1 MRLIDANEAREE
13 LQKEIDKGIAPFDDT
28 MGAIRCGLRLAR
40 NIVEDL
46 PTIEAE
52 PVRRGRWLHTK
63 DGIIIS
69 GYCSECGWVSAVGET
84 DVAGMPYC
92 PNCGA
97 KMEE

>member
-1 MRLIDANEAREE
+1 MEYIKSEHYDIMRNDYGRELVIPSE
-13 LQKEIDKGIAPFDDT
+13 KEW
-28 MGAIRCGLRLAR
+28 
-40 NIVEDL
+40 
-46 PTIEAE
+46 AE
-52 PVRRGRWLHTK
+52 VKHGTWKHTK

-97 KMEE
+97 RLEDGDE